1 MNERLS
7 MTSRCSRLL
16 VLLVSLSLSLNQD
29 IVSANEE
36 CPPPPQREKTK
47 PFNRTLSYPEG
58 HMFVYACIDGYVR
71 KVGTSAYTWC
81 MKEKE
86 RTPQWDNID
95 GPLALVCIPDPKI
108 KKTTKGKQYLK
119 LFLSPPRHPTSSCL
133 ALHNWVS
140 WTSHSVV
147 SLLTSTW
154 LASSLSILT
163 APVAI
168 QTTPSWRKALPTRLV
183 KPRPTVPATTKADS
197 RTTKITKIR
206 LITTRTTEM
215 ESRRVTPPV
224 TTSNTFRS
232 HTTTKTSTST
242 SSGKMVAN
250 EIRNTTVPAGVVSGI
265 MVIFLIAV
273 GVGGVVILHRQCL
286 RKQRSKY
293 LPPAMESSP
302 LHPLQ
307 THQPQDQEQYEHC
320 ALHDQ
325 HTQTE
330 GP

>member
-47 PFNRTLSYPEG
+47 PFNRTSSYPEG

-71 KVGTSAYTWC
+71 KVGTSAYMWC
-81 MKEKE
+81 IKEKG
-86 RTPQWDNID
+86 RTPQWNNID
-95 GPLALVCIPDPKI
+95 GPLVLVCIPDPKI
-108 KKTTKGKQYLK
+108 KKTTK
-119 LFLSPPRHPTSSCL
+119 
-133 ALHNWVS
+133 
-140 WTSHSVV
+140 
-147 SLLTSTW
+147 
-154 LASSLSILT
+154 

-224 TTSNTFRS
+224 TTSNAFRS

-242 SSGKMVAN
+242 SSGKMEAN

-273 GVGGVVILHRQCL
+273 GVGGVVMLHRQCL

-293 LPPAMESSP
+293 LPPAMEFSP
-302 LHPLQ
+302 LRPPQ
-307 THQPQDQEQYEHC
+307 THQPQDQEQYERC
-320 ALHDQ
+320 ELHDQ
-325 HTQTE
+325 QLKQKDLNPAAVFILSCLSYHL
-330 GP
+330 

>member
-108 KKTTKGKQYLK
+108 KKTTK
-119 LFLSPPRHPTSSCL
+119 
-133 ALHNWVS
+133 
-140 WTSHSVV
+140 
-147 SLLTSTW
+147 
-154 LASSLSILT
+154 

-242 SSGKMVAN
+242 SSG
-250 EIRNTTVPAGVVSGI
+250 VVSGI

-273 GVGGVVILHRQCL
+273 GVGASGNKDPNICHQQWSLLLCIPYKHTSHKTKSNMSIVHYMTNILKQKDLKPAAVFILSCL
-286 RKQRSKY
+286 SY
-293 LPPAMESSP
+293 HL
-302 LHPLQ
+302 
-307 THQPQDQEQYEHC
+307 
-320 ALHDQ
+320 
-325 HTQTE
+325 
-330 GP
+330 